1 MLRLKTKSHW
11 QGGLFLFSH
20 FGSILDLSRK
30 MMNGVLNILRRIL
43 TACAVL
49 FAVVPGVTS
58 SQGLPRV
65 TVRGTVVDDSTN
77 VPLPLVNVFLANT
90 TLGAA
95 TDKGGWFEIRGVPI
109 GTHELVASIVGYE
122 PYSSRLQVAE
132 RNNPRIQIRL
142 VPKMLEMP
150 AVEVVAADPIE
161 WRRNYER
168 FRELFIGNT
177 PNATQCRLLN
187 PEFLD
192 FKRPQPDLFEAT
204 ARQPLRIEN
213 RALGYRI
220 EFLLVTF
227 KADKDFLTLEGQP
240 RYEELEPRNEEE
252 KEMWKKN
259 RERSYYGSLRH
270 FLVSLVN
277 GRLEDEGFIIYELP
291 SLFLDDRYGVRS
303 WIGGGRI
310 VSPGMNPYEKS
321 VHFKEFLEVEYQRGD
336 VETGYQL
343 LRKRGTDHQ
352 VSWITLMWEA
362 ITVDIEGRIRQS
374 FPLKV
379 YGYWAWKRLADALP
393 QDYSPSESLYR

>member
-1 MLRLKTKSHW
+1 MTS
-11 QGGLFLFSH
+11 
-20 FGSILDLSRK
+20 D
-30 MMNGVLNILRRIL
+30 VLNILRRIL
-43 TACAVL
+43 TACALPLVFVL
-49 FAVVPGVTS
+49 GIAS
-58 SQGLPRV
+58 SQELPRV
-65 TVRGTVVDDSTN
+65 SIRGTVVDDSTN
-77 VPLPLVNVFLANT
+77 LPLPLVNVFLANT

-95 TDKGGWFEIRGVPI
+95 TDRDGWFEIRGVPI

-122 PYSSRLQVAE
+122 PYSSRLRVAE

-142 VPKMLEMP
+142 VSKMLEMP
-150 AVEVVAADPIE
+150 AFEVVAADPTE

-187 PEFLD
+187 PEVID
-192 FKRPQPDLFEAT
+192 FKRTEPDLFEAS
-204 ARQPLRIEN
+204 ARQHLRIEN

-240 RYEELEPRNEEE
+240 RYEELEPRSDEE
-252 KEMWKKN
+252 KETWRKN

-270 FLVSLVN
+270 FLISLVN

-291 SLFLDDRYGVRS
+291 SLFLDDRYGVRR

-310 VSPGMNPYEKS
+310 VSPGMNAYEKT
-321 VHFKEFLEVEYQRGD
+321 VHFKEFLEVEYRRGD

-362 ITVDIEGRIRQS
+362 ISVDIEGRIRQA

-393 QDYSPSESLYR
+393 LDYTPSKTR